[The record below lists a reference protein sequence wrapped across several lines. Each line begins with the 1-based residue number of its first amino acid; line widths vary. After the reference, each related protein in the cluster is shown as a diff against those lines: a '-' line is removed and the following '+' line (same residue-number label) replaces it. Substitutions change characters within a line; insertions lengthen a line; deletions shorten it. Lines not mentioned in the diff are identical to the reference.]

1 MERTLSPTTF
11 DMFAYLVKT
20 SPLTPYPVFCWF
32 CCLFPHMIAVN
43 NLVGLWHPVLGCV
56 CFLSHGPQLSPMP
69 ALVILFGS
77 PYKYECPWALT
88 CCTGLYIDTLLP
100 ELGSIAPHRDAP
112 PVDTLLIPVGIWHS
126 LWSPWISIHCLSH
139 FCSNAYFTWY
149 HQVVFV
155 WERKGKEREEEMK
168 GVLAQCLILFN
179 CNT

>member
-88 CCTGLYIDTLLP
+88 CCTGLSLVY
-100 ELGSIAPHRDAP
+100 R
-112 PVDTLLIPVGIWHS
+112 HS
-126 LWSPWISIHCLSH
+126 LTRIGLHCPSRGCPSCGHPPHSCWYLTFSLVTMNLYPLPLPFLLKCLFHLVPSSGFCMRKKREGKRRGNERSISS
-139 FCSNAYFTWY
+139 
-149 HQVVFV
+149 VFNLV
-155 WERKGKEREEEMK
+155 W
-168 GVLAQCLILFN
+168 L
-179 CNT
+179 